1 MINITLY
8 SKRGNYEEKEIRSFI
23 TKRTRAVAR
32 DHRATTKSFEKYSIL
47 SENPIPFYKITG
59 LGVRY
64 KPSEILEW
72 IERQKVIRNAKNRT

>member
-1 MINITLY
+1 MKKKKLDLLSPKELEQWLGITVQRQNHLRNIPFY
-8 SKRGNYEEKEIRSFI
+8 
-23 TKRTRAVAR
+23 R
-32 DHRATTKSFEKYSIL
+32 D

-72 IERQKVIRNAKNRT
+72 IKRQKVIRNAKNRT